1 MTRRRWIADSWTDST
16 ATLSGSQA
24 NHLFRVLR
32 ADVGVEF
39 DVLAGERVWRSVIT
53 SASEAAVEFQLLEEV
68 IASAALPLMVL
79 LSIFKFDR
87 FEWAVEKLTEL
98 GVAKIEPIISRRTEK
113 HLAQAAMNR
122 VERWRR
128 IAIEAAKQSR
138 RASIPVISDPRQL
151 REAVL
156 SIDKTAVRLLLSE
169 QQIELSLLS
178 ALQEQSVEQPEEF
191 VLAIGPEGG
200 WTPEE
205 VSLFGEQNWQPVT
218 LGSTILRAETAAIA
232 ATAITAAWLQK

>member
-32 ADVGVEF
+32 ADVGMEF

-138 RASIPVISDPRQL
+138 RASIPVISDPRHL

>member
-16 ATLSGSQA
+16 ATLTGSQA

-32 ADVGVEF
+32 ADVGMEF

-138 RASIPVISDPRQL
+138 RASIPVISDPRHL

-178 ALQEQSVEQPEEF
+178 ALQGQSVEQPEEF

>member
-16 ATLSGSQA
+16 ATLTGSQA

-39 DVLAGERVWRSVIT
+39 DVLAGERVWRSIIT

-138 RASIPVISDPRQL
+138 RASIPVISDPRHL

-169 QQIELSLLS
+169 QPIELSLLS